1 MLETRDHSYQK
12 QTWRNLKCIL
22 QREENQ
28 SGKAAYQMIPAIRH
42 SGKSETMEM
51 VKKIKRKI
59 SDCQRPS
66 GQSGAKD
73 VQAKYQRC
81 FIAMKLLSILY
92 KG

>member
-1 MLETRDHSYQK
+1 MLEIRDHSCQK
-12 QTWRNLKCIL
+12 QIWRNLKCIL

-28 SGKAAYQMIPAIRH
+28 SGKAAYHMIPAIRH

-66 GQSGAKD
+66 GPTGLRMYRLSIKD
-73 VQAKYQRC
+73 V
-81 FIAMKLLSILY
+81 L
-92 KG
+92 